1 LCADVQGFSLHAAV
15 RCGAN
20 DRQTLEQLCH
30 HITRPA
36 LANERMLCNAAGQVV
51 LKRKTPW
58 RFSTTNLVMSRM
70 EFMQQST
77 LQAPGNDARPRE
89 RLLQGDQFRGATVA
103 SGSPAGTRLRDR
115 VALNQSV
122 AADRHTESN
131 GRSTQRVPTTPLD
144 PRP

>member
-1 LCADVQGFSLHAAV
+1 MQGFSLHAAV

-30 HITRPA
+30 HITGPA

-58 RFSTTNLVMSRM
+58 CDGTTNLVMSPL

-77 LQAPGNDARPRE
+77 LQAHGRDARASDCFKAINSGE
-89 RLLQGDQFRGATVA
+89 RVSPKGRFPDSQ
-103 SGSPAGTRLRDR
+103 SGEL
-115 VALNQSV
+115 
-122 AADRHTESN
+122 AACLPSFAN
-131 GRSTQRVPTTPLD
+131 
-144 PRP
+144 

>member
-1 LCADVQGFSLHAAV
+1 VITPESGVGTFRRLCADVQGFSLHAAV

-77 LQAPGNDARPRE
+77 LQAPGNDAR
-89 RLLQGDQFRGATVA
+89 A
-103 SGSPAGTRLRDR
+103 SDCFKAINSGLRMTLEGRRR
-115 VALNQSV
+115 VLDSV
-122 AADRHTESN
+122 IAW
-131 GRSTQRVPTTPLD
+131 P
-144 PRP
+144 